1 MSKEEALYQSLASSG
16 AVLLTFNGI
25 YHLFVAETLFPFG
38 PAFFQGRFN
47 FYAIGVVAIVAGILL
62 LGAILRFY
70 VFPVVAASL
79 VTAVSGV
86 AVMIVCQALYDR
98 FNVFAL
104 SVAFSGILMA
114 YCYRRAVQRGS
125 SS

>member
-79 VTAVSGV
+79 VTAGAGV
-86 AVMIVCQALYDR
+86 AVLIICQTLYDR

-104 SVAFSGILMA
+104 SVAFSGFLMA
-114 YCYRRAVQRGS
+114 YCYRRIVPNDA
-125 SS
+125 